1 MKRFFHITILFVL
14 FFLILIFTKPEVFK
28 YKFNNNLIKSYLCSQ
43 DIPYEPPCKRLF
55 LSDSDIHIASGYLY
69 INGNDPASYNF
80 QHPPLI
86 KYLFGLSI
94 NLFRNPYYVN
104 LLFGLGLI
112 FLTYFIALKIYKSEI
127 VSFLSSLLLVVDP
140 LFINISSSALLDIG
154 QAFFL
159 LLYFV
164 SLFFIKNIWLLGISL
179 GFLLASKFWGGSLF
193 FLLLFWFFGFY
204 KRKIETKKFLFHLL
218 IAFITLCFI
227 YSKSF
232 IDKGEFFNIMY
243 FQLKVFKYWLQHST
257 TTMFGA
263 NLVLFLIGS
272 FKSWWGNK
280 SFSRSDVWSI
290 IWPISFFINM
300 FASYF
305 YSKKSAINL
314 KFLVSII
321 PILYLFYLSA
331 QAPFSRYF
339 ILILPFLYITTTGW
353 IVNKYKFYN

>member
-1 MKRFFHITILFVL
+1 
-14 FFLILIFTKPEVFK
+14 
-28 YKFNNNLIKSYLCSQ
+28 
-43 DIPYEPPCKRLF
+43 
-55 LSDSDIHIASGYLY
+55 
-69 INGNDPASYNF
+69 
-80 QHPPLI
+80 
-86 KYLFGLSI
+86 
-94 NLFRNPYYVN
+94 
-104 LLFGLGLI
+104 
-112 FLTYFIALKIYKSEI
+112 
-127 VSFLSSLLLVVDP
+127 
-140 LFINISSSALLDIG
+140 
-154 QAFFL
+154 
-159 LLYFV
+159 
-164 SLFFIKNIWLLGISL
+164 
-179 GFLLASKFWGGSLF
+179 
-193 FLLLFWFFGFY
+193 
-204 KRKIETKKFLFHLL
+204 
-218 IAFITLCFI
+218 
-227 YSKSF
+227 
-232 IDKGEFFNIMY
+232 MY